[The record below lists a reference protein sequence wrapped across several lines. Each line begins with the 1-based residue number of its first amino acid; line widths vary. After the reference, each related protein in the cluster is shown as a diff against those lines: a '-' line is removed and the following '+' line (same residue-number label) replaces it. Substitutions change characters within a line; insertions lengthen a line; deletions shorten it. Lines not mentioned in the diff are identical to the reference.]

1 MWMKFLA
8 QRSLLLGNE
17 IGQDFSFEPKHIR
30 KEKKNPNQVNKVE
43 NKTTKMIKYIRNK
56 CNVEYTT
63 RTNSALGGRGFN

>member
-1 MWMKFLA
+1 MKFLA

-43 NKTTKMIKYIRNK
+43 NKTIKMIKYIK
-56 CNVEYTT
+56 
-63 RTNSALGGRGFN
+63 TNAMWSTPPGQTVQWGGGFN